1 MSTGTNVD
9 SGSPNLFVTSRHV
22 VGVAMMIPFL
32 KVFVNPDVWS
42 VCMWDRKKVDDHF
55 PLKQS
60 LANRVCYMKG

>member
-1 MSTGTNVD
+1 
-9 SGSPNLFVTSRHV
+9 
-22 VGVAMMIPFL
+22 MMIPFL

-60 LANRVCYMKG
+60 LANRVCYIKG